1 MLKNTFHWSLIK
13 KRKHILDSY
22 DITLLHV
29 DVRQLEMDTV
39 NLLLCVPND
48 NYSIVMI
55 EIHML
60 HKCSKIPFFLGSSRR
75 LIGMHRR
82 I

>member
-60 HKCSKIPFFLGSSRR
+60 HWIQMQQDSLLSWVIKEIDRDA
-75 LIGMHRR
+75 
-82 I
+82 

>member
-22 DITLLHV
+22 DITLLHM
-29 DVRQLEMDTV
+29 DVRHLEMGTV

-60 HKCSKIPFFLGSSRR
+60 HWIQMQQDSLLSWVIKEIDRDA
-75 LIGMHRR
+75 
-82 I
+82 